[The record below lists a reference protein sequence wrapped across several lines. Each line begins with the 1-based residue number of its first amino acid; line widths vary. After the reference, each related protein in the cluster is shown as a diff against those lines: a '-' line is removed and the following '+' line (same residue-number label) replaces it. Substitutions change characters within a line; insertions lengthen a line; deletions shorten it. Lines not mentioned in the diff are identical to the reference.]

1 MTASPL
7 HIVSTGPATGLVAG
21 GPYDELAAALLQRAG
36 FVPVSTG
43 RSSYW
48 QIPEDL
54 APADAREI
62 AGSAYDMLRA
72 ARYEVTIAPE
82 LRPAPAAVAREI
94 KAMAGEIA
102 DAENLDTVIALLAPL
117 AAPETGVL
125 AEISWLIGHAAR
137 WTAVESAC
145 TYREGLARMVFGAAQ
160 AVEVAQGELNRVVA
174 ALSWVPEQMR
184 GRNAPP
190 VRAEADTHPRVT
202 AARARSASPAGP
214 GEQPSPPAAPASRPP
229 APGRRP

>member
-1 MTASPL
+1 VTVSPL
-7 HIVSTGPATGLVAG
+7 HISTNPATGVGAE
-21 GPYDELAAALLQRAG
+21 GPYDDLAAALMKRAG

-43 RSSYW
+43 GSSCW
-48 QIPEDL
+48 QIPGDI
-54 APADAREI
+54 APTDAREI
-62 AGSAYDMLRA
+62 AGAAYGMLRA
-72 ARYEVTIAPE
+72 ARYQVTIAPE
-82 LRPAPAAVAREI
+82 LRPAPAAAREI

-102 DAENLDTVIALLAPL
+102 DAESLDTVTALLAPL
-117 AAPETGVL
+117 AAPETGTL

-160 AVEVAQGELNRVVA
+160 AVEVAQGELDRVVA

-184 GRNAPP
+184 GRSAP
-190 VRAEADTHPRVT
+190 RARPESESHPRVT

-214 GEQPSPPAAPASRPP
+214 GEQSSPPAAPASRPP
-229 APGRRP
+229 APGRRQ